1 MSEVVTLKQI
11 CDELKLDPRE
21 ARERLRGAVRDGK
34 HPALAKSRKP
44 RTPWQWVKG
53 SDAEKEARA
62 ALK

>member
-1 MSEVVTLKQI
+1 MSDIVTLKQI

-44 RTPWQWVKG
+44 RTPWTWPKG
-53 SDAEKEARA
+53 SPAEKEARA